1 MKYYSIIFVLVV
13 VLAFAATFSVSLAQ
27 VIWTPDLGNPVL
39 SPGSSGEWDDNSL
52 APLCVLFEDTL
63 YRMWYG
69 GHDGSIF
76 HIGYATSTDGINWE
90 KDTLNNPVLDVG
102 PPGSWDDARVIIPS
116 VLHHDTVYHM
126 WYSGNDGT
134 TSRIGYATS
143 TDGINWEK
151 DTINNP
157 VLGVGPPGSWYEG
170 GVSQPYV
177 RFDGITYHMW
187 FGGWD
192 ASDITS
198 IGYATSTYGIT
209 WNVNADPVLVVG
221 TGTWD
226 SQHVE
231 GPSVFFDGNT
241 YHMCYTGRNI
251 HSWWTWRIGYA
262 TSQNGINWVK
272 DTINNPVLT
281 PSAGR
286 WDSQFV
292 GYPRVILDSA
302 NSTFKMWY
310 IGGAADWDGHI
321 GYATAPVTGI
331 NVLNENFPNDYVL
344 HQNYPNPFNPTTNIE
359 FSIPKSEFVT
369 LKIYN
374 ILGEEVNTL
383 VSERLTF
390 GKYKY
395 EWDGRSLTS
404 GVYLYRIQAGE
415 FQQIK
420 KMVLIK

>member
-1 MKYYSIIFVLVV
+1 MKHYSIIFVLVV
-13 VLAFAATFSVSLAQ
+13 LFAFAAIFSVSLAQ
-27 VIWTPDLGNPVL
+27 DNWTKYLGNPVL

-52 APLCVLFEDTL
+52 APFFVLFEDTL
-63 YRMWYG
+63 YHMWYG

-76 HIGYATSTDGINWE
+76 HIGYATSTNGSNWE
-90 KDTLNNPVLDVG
+90 KDTVNNPVLDVG
-102 PPGSWDDARVIIPS
+102 PSGSWDDARVIIPS

-143 TDGINWEK
+143 IDGINWVK

-157 VLGVGPPGSWYEG
+157 VLSVGPSGSWYEG

-177 RFDGITYHMW
+177 RFDGTTYQMW

-198 IGYATSTYGIT
+198 IGYATSTDLLT
-209 WNVNADPVLVVG
+209 WNVHADPVLVVG

-241 YHMCYTGRNI
+241 YHMWYTGRNI

-262 TSQNGINWVK
+262 SSQDGINWLK

-281 PSAGR
+281 PSTGR

-302 NSTFKMWY
+302 DLKFKMWY
-310 IGGAADWDGHI
+310 VGGAADWDGHI
-321 GYATAPVTGI
+321 GYATSPVTGI
-331 NVLNENFPNDYVL
+331 KFLKENLPNGYML
-344 HQNYPNPFNPTTNIE
+344 QQNYPNPFNPTTHIE
-359 FSIPKSEFVT
+359 FSIPNSEFVT

-374 ILGEEVNTL
+374 IMGQEVMTL
-383 VSERLTF
+383 VSKKLAAGTYS
-390 GKYKY
+390 YK
-395 EWDGRSLTS
+395 WNAANLAS
-404 GVYLYRIQAGE
+404 GVYLYKLKAEGYVDIH
-415 FQQIK
+415 
-420 KMVLIK
+420 KMILMK